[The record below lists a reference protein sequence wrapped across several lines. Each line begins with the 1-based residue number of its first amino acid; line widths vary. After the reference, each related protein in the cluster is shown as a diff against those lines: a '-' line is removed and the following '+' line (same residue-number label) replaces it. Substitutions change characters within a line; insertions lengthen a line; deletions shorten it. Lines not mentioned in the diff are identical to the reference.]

1 MRHFTKIVQYHK
13 QMQNVYTKHKINT
26 TKMLI
31 KLILKQCLDFLRDIE
46 NIFVIVTTF
55 F

>member
-1 MRHFTKIVQYHK
+1 MRHFTKIAQYK

-31 KLILKQCLDFLRDIE
+31 KFILKQCLSFLRDIE
-46 NIFVIVTTF
+46 NIFVVVTTF

>member
-1 MRHFTKIVQYHK
+1 MRHFTKIAQYHK

-31 KLILKQCLDFLRDIE
+31 VDFETVPL
-46 NIFVIVTTF
+46 FSQGY
-55 F
+55 